1 MTDILLEQ
9 LLKLI
14 IIGKIYEVKIYKCK
28 VYHDMIDKEDG
39 ILKETQSY
47 IRHKYNR
54 SPLA

>member
-39 ILKETQSY
+39 ILKETQ
-47 IRHKYNR
+47 I
-54 SPLA
+54 